1 VNAADQFR
9 SKGDL
14 QVHPK
19 TMQRDPG
26 ADNEYVL
33 SLQMVW
39 HTDTL
44 TGQCRIK
51 CKCLFALYTCV
62 KKRSRSRSKH
72 EAAREAASVAELR
85 SQL

>member
-39 HTDTL
+39 HTDTPN
-44 TGQCRIK
+44 G
-51 CKCLFALYTCV
+51 
-62 KKRSRSRSKH
+62 
-72 EAAREAASVAELR
+72 SV
-85 SQL
+85 SHQV